1 MNTKKLR
8 IGILFGGRSGEHEVS
23 LKSAR
28 SVLEAIDHDKYIVSL
43 IGIAKNGK
51 WITGAKCLDEL
62 ERGGESVNL
71 FSNCLILPYSS
82 KKLLVH
88 FDGNVNSNNLDI
100 IDSENLDVIFP
111 ILHGTNG
118 EDGSIQGLLEI
129 ADLPY
134 VGSGVLGSSVG
145 MDKILFKS
153 VMESHGLPVVPSYS
167 FNRSVYLRKSNE
179 IVAGILDKLN
189 LPVFIK
195 PANLGS
201 SVGISM
207 ANDKDELIS
216 GIDEACKWDRRILVE
231 RRVDAREI
239 EVSVLGNDEPQVSV
253 AGEIVSNSDFY
264 DYEAKYVSSS
274 AELIIP
280 ASITQNQL
288 RSVQEMALEAY
299 KAIDCSGMARVDF
312 LLDNVSGDLWVNELN
327 TIPGFTSISMYPKL
341 WQASGVEFSELIDIL
356 IELALERKI
365 QRDSV
370 HRSFEVL
377 H

>member
-1 MNTKKLR
+1 MTTEKMR

-23 LKSAR
+23 LRSTR
-28 SVLEAIDHDKYIVSL
+28 SVLEAIDYDKYIVSL
-43 IGIAKNGK
+43 IGITKNGK

-82 KKLLVH
+82 KNSLVH
-88 FDGNVNSNNLDI
+88 FDGNVNNNNLDI
-100 IDSENLDVIFP
+100 IDFENLDVIFP

-179 IVAGILDKLN
+179 IVAGILDRLD

-231 RRVDAREI
+231 KRVDAREI

-312 LLDNVSGDLWVNELN
+312 LLDNISGDLWVNELN

>member
-201 SVGISM
+201 SVGISR

-231 RRVDAREI
+231 KRVDAREI

-312 LLDNVSGDLWVNELN
+312 LLDNISGDLWVNELN

-365 QRDSV
+365 QRDNV

>member
-1 MNTKKLR
+1 MTTEKMR

-23 LKSAR
+23 LRSTR
-28 SVLEAIDHDKYIVSL
+28 SVLEAIDYDKYIVSL
-43 IGIAKNGK
+43 IGITKNGK

-82 KKLLVH
+82 KNSLVH
-88 FDGNVNSNNLDI
+88 FDGNVNNNNLDI
-100 IDSENLDVIFP
+100 IDFENLDVIFP

-179 IVAGILDKLN
+179 IVAGILDRLD

>member
-1 MNTKKLR
+1 MTTEKMR

-23 LKSAR
+23 LRSTR
-28 SVLEAIDHDKYIVSL
+28 SVLEAIDYDKYIVSL
-43 IGIAKNGK
+43 IGITKNGK

-82 KKLLVH
+82 KNSLVH

-100 IDSENLDVIFP
+100 IDFENLDVIFP

-179 IVAGILDKLN
+179 IVAGILDRLD

-201 SVGISM
+201 SVGISR

>member
-1 MNTKKLR
+1 MR

-23 LKSAR
+23 LRSTR
-28 SVLEAIDHDKYIVSL
+28 SVLEAIDYDKYIVSL
-43 IGIAKNGK
+43 IGITKNGK

-82 KKLLVH
+82 KNSLVH

-100 IDSENLDVIFP
+100 IDFENLDVIFP

-179 IVAGILDKLN
+179 IVAGILDRLD

-312 LLDNVSGDLWVNELN
+312 LLDNISGDLWVNELN

>member
-1 MNTKKLR
+1 
-8 IGILFGGRSGEHEVS
+8 
-23 LKSAR
+23 
-28 SVLEAIDHDKYIVSL
+28 
-43 IGIAKNGK
+43 
-51 WITGAKCLDEL
+51 
-62 ERGGESVNL
+62 
-71 FSNCLILPYSS
+71 
-82 KKLLVH
+82 
-88 FDGNVNSNNLDI
+88 
-100 IDSENLDVIFP
+100 
-111 ILHGTNG
+111 
-118 EDGSIQGLLEI
+118 
-129 ADLPY
+129 
-134 VGSGVLGSSVG
+134 
-145 MDKILFKS
+145 
-153 VMESHGLPVVPSYS
+153 MESHGLPVVPSYS

-179 IVAGILDKLN
+179 IVAGILDRLD

>member
-1 MNTKKLR
+1 MTTEKMR

-23 LKSAR
+23 LRSTR
-28 SVLEAIDHDKYIVSL
+28 SVLEAIDYDKYIVSL
-43 IGIAKNGK
+43 IGITKNGK

-82 KKLLVH
+82 KNSLVH
-88 FDGNVNSNNLDI
+88 FDGNVNNNNLDI
-100 IDSENLDVIFP
+100 IDFENLDVIFP

-129 ADLPY
+129 ADIPY

-179 IVAGILDKLN
+179 IVAGILDRLD

>member
-1 MNTKKLR
+1 MTTEKMR

-23 LKSAR
+23 LRSTR
-28 SVLEAIDHDKYIVSL
+28 SVLEAIDYDKYIVSL
-43 IGIAKNGK
+43 IGITKNGK

-82 KKLLVH
+82 KNSLVH
-88 FDGNVNSNNLDI
+88 FDGNVNNNNLDI
-100 IDSENLDVIFP
+100 IDFENLDVIFP

-145 MDKILFKS
+145 MDKILFKT

-179 IVAGILDKLN
+179 IVAGILDRLD

>member
-1 MNTKKLR
+1 MTTEKMR

-23 LKSAR
+23 LRSTR
-28 SVLEAIDHDKYIVSL
+28 SVLEAIDYDKYIVSL
-43 IGIAKNGK
+43 IGITKNGK

-82 KKLLVH
+82 KNSLVH
-88 FDGNVNSNNLDI
+88 FDGNVNNNNLDI
-100 IDSENLDVIFP
+100 IDFENLDVIFP

-145 MDKILFKS
+145 MDKILFKT
-153 VMESHGLPVVPSYS
+153 VMESHVLPVVPSYS

-179 IVAGILDKLN
+179 IVAGILDRLD